1 MANIN
6 SFAENINKLVTSSNN
21 QISILNGIQESV
33 ITDSNS
39 VKVSVTD
46 EDGKDHVVEIPSWT
60 SLSKQVE
67 AFRNSINTILQ
78 GKGIV
83 SLGDGTNRT
92 VKLSTIAYSPSKI
105 TGLQNPTS
113 FNIDPNW
120 WFEDL
125 MYPSSYVSVD
135 LLGKI
140 DDSSDR
146 VLVNRVILDYKNT
159 EAVNLYYNSI
169 YGSNISYENLIVL
182 LTNNNVTYTQD
193 EEILSLPLSKVNYI
207 GKFNISDIEFKSGY
221 QWYTVDTLEYKSVST
236 ENSTFDNSTIKLK
249 VGDKMSRGDMLY
261 TVVDINEAT
270 SQIRLTCTIGYSF
283 PSTGDTLIFYNEPWQ
298 TKEVNVKFSN
308 NEINIVYFKGINEDF
323 NIPSN
328 EWSEP
333 IMFVSNELSFAGDNT
348 TDYNS
353 YYFNN
358 IVDWGRQMID
368 DVRERKISAS
378 RGVKP
383 NAPVLNVGDFS
394 VVQINTQVNASIDT
408 AEILQMKADI
418 ETTKSRLTSKRAA
431 LASQQTNLQET
442 TDQTEASKL
451 KKQIQENTKEIEQL
465 QTSYRTSL
473 STIQSILK
481 ENNGIDVKP
490 KYHIRGFFQIPLPAY
505 NGTQEQQVI
514 GFQIAYR
521 YIKEDSTGV
530 DLKTYT
536 YTDQNNDEHVG
547 VYSDWTIY
555 DTPILEKTFDPEANS
570 FRWVQGNPSKGDEV
584 NINQVD
590 IPITKGEKVEFMI
603 RSVSEAGYPYSPLKS
618 DWSNKVI
625 MDFPSNLMTASD
637 IENLITDINDENT
650 TITVESILDTN
661 GIVNHLSDTIANTN
675 TTSGVYFKHEAKN
688 LAVDVKDE
696 NGAEKTIS
704 LQEGI
709 DNISNKVNDLY
720 SSISD
725 GLLNLKTADGT
736 TVGSVIST
744 YVRDHYATVEENVA
758 NNFFEYK
765 DSNGKTIV
773 ELVKDLVLKPEI
785 KTIINNYVQN
795 ELEENKEEIASI
807 VSDEIT
813 EEAEELVC
821 YLKTLKRTFVPGGV
835 YVYKIDDDH
844 EIHMIFRNDETKK
857 VYIET
862 LTDANSNTVIEEGNY
877 HYFIDNEIV
886 RVENSLTEK
895 NYLVLYKIEVVE
907 DNNNGEDSYCSHCP
921 YKRAN
926 GKIEIEKT
934 SSGYILSRDNDRFE
948 FIKEISEDNNKVL
961 SC

>member
-46 EDGKDHVVEIPSWT
+46 EDGKVHVVEIPSWT

-146 VLVNRVILDYKNT
+146 VLVNRVILDYKST

-725 GLLNLKTADGT
+725 GLLNLKTTDGT

-862 LTDANSNTVIEEGNY
+862 LTDANRNTVIEEGNY

-934 SSGYILSRDNDRFE
+934 SSGYILSRDDDRFE